1 MNKYFI
7 EYPKH
12 KLFVCYDGKN
22 SYLNMIINHCDNEY
36 VFMQF
41 VYRNIKIVE
50 SVKKMIK
57 LREKNDALYSL
68 ICMIIDRFVVDSR
81 ICEKGEFRHAVLPE
95 KNIDKN
101 GKIEYYPRIHICTN
115 DYYYDT
121 YPGKILYNRLKKG
134 LPLIHFNF

>member
-57 LREKNDALYSL
+57 LREKKW
-68 ICMIIDRFVVDSR
+68 CFV
-81 ICEKGEFRHAVLPE
+81 F
-95 KNIDKN
+95 
-101 GKIEYYPRIHICTN
+101 TN
-115 DYYYDT
+115 LHDYW
-121 YPGKILYNRLKKG
+121 
-134 LPLIHFNF
+134 

>member
-81 ICEKGEFRHAVLPE
+81 ICEKGEFRYAVLPE

-101 GKIEYYPRIHICTN
+101 GKIEYCPRIHICTH

>member
-81 ICEKGEFRHAVLPE
+81 ICEKGEFRYAVLPE

-101 GKIEYYPRIHICTN
+101 GKIEYNPRIHICTN